1 MNKWICLIPMLASLC
16 FGDLIE
22 TVIDFEIPKE
32 GWDHASATLISVN
45 LKSIL
50 DARHEGRNYNIE
62 SATLKLTDVQ
72 NLREP
77 ENDDILNLCLLQ
89 LNNPSGSDPYHVT
102 IFEDGVDNEQHSSN
116 FFEITKDN
124 PEFNWVEGSYLESYT
139 DDNDNFGEDGG
150 AWVKTA
156 KCRAETKHF
165 SKKGEE
171 YYYVEWVDDGNFYSD
186 WGWWPKYD
194 NGGEGYGYGLWQH
207 LEDYTTDTLYRYL
220 DVATVK
226 SIMDAS
232 EGWIGGGIDADCK
245 YQGNISL
252 MVQTSN
258 VPEPTSLSF
267 LLLGFVSLTGAYFSR
282 KRK

>member
-50 DARHEGRNYNIE
+50 DTRHEGRNYNIE

-77 ENDDILNLCLLQ
+77 EDDDILNLCLLQ

-116 FFEITKDN
+116 FFEIATDR
-124 PEFNWVEGSYLESYT
+124 PEFSWVEGSYLESYT
-139 DDNDNFGEDGG
+139 DDNDDN

-156 KCRAETKHF
+156 KCKPWTEHF
-165 SKKGEE
+165 SKDGEE
-171 YYYVEWVDDGNFYSD
+171 YYYVD
-186 WGWWPKYD
+186 WINQNGYILYD
-194 NGGEGYGYGLWQH
+194 NGGWSNEHGGYGLWQY
-207 LEDYTTDTLYRYL
+207 LENYTSDTLYRSL

-232 EGWIGGGIDADCK
+232 EGWIGPGIDADCK

-252 MVQTSN
+252 IVQTSN